1 MAFDQNFR
9 ILRSIIPD
17 PHNPEVDITTDFKIF
32 APYLHVSEVFKDLIV
47 SHTDVGPLFVSED
60 GVIPLRG
67 ERPQDIE
74 QLVKWM
80 SREKGFQIT
89 IENVKVLL
97 RLADKFDIEYLLNEI
112 KIFAAHWINIA
123 SPSYELWELAARHE
137 LEYLEKYCR
146 HAARSKADQILGKGE
161 GLAYYL
167 NRGVPMYMIDRMIRA
182 LFAAREAVIQ
192 TDYKGGKLPY
202 L

>member
-1 MAFDQNFR
+1 MA
-9 ILRSIIPD
+9 
-17 PHNPEVDITTDFKIF
+17 VTTE
-32 APYLHVSEVFKDLIV
+32 S
-47 SHTDVGPLFVSED
+47 S
-60 GVIPLRG
+60 
-67 ERPQDIE
+67 
-74 QLVKWM
+74 
-80 SREKGFQIT
+80 FQIT

-112 KIFAAHWINIA
+112 KVPPSCPFVATRILTYIQIFAAHWINIA
-123 SPSYELWELAARHE
+123 SPSYDLWELAARHE